1 MNVPDIEVTGT
12 LQIFP
17 NPASSEI
24 TILNNR
30 YPNLSYTFYNA
41 IGQVLIEGNAS
52 NSMSLINVDGFS
64 EGMYFLRLVDGEGD
78 SETTKKIIIDRQ

>member
-1 MNVPDIEVTGT
+1 MNGFTNEV
-12 LQIFP
+12 IP
-17 NPASSEI
+17 SERKRHI
-24 TILNNR
+24 AQSAR
-30 YPNLSYTFYNA
+30 SAA